1 MCEAL
6 TVNLLIERFE
16 MSVCLLLLLLL
27 LLLCCCVQSL
37 MADESVSDHEASAVS
52 LMINTS
58 SYERDE
64 MREPGYEAD
73 HEFSSDDCAG
83 N

>member
-1 MCEAL
+1 
-6 TVNLLIERFE
+6 
-16 MSVCLLLLLLL
+16 
-27 LLLCCCVQSL
+27 

-83 N
+83 NWKIQ